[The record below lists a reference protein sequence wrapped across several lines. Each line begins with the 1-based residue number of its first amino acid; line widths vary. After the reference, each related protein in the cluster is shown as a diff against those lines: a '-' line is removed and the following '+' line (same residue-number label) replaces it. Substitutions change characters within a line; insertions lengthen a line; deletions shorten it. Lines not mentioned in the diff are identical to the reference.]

1 MQQTENE
8 QKWPPVSGDFEVRNP
23 DLPVAICTLGKKFE
37 VPGDYSIIGTC
48 KTENIGIERII
59 VNVISNPSI
68 RFLILAG
75 PEVPGHHTG
84 ASLTSLYHNGIESD
98 TRRII
103 EATGAIPYIEN
114 VPLEAVERFRKQI
127 EFVNMMNVSDPGRI
141 SSVAAELNERD
152 PGRYSED
159 PIWIDFKGSP
169 KKTASVSMV
178 ADVSLLPELGVFYHP
193 DTSTVFTQSMDAVVS
208 ENPVSIGVEVRKH
221 GNGTILVGKE
231 SN

>member
-1 MQQTENE
+1 MEQNENGK
-8 QKWPPVSGDFEVRNP
+8 KWPPVSGDFEVGNP
-23 DLPVAICTLGKKFE
+23 DLPVAVCTLGKKFD

-59 VNVISNPSI
+59 VNVISNPAI

-114 VPLEAVERFRKQI
+114 VPLEAVERFRTQI
-127 EFVNMMNVSDPGRI
+127 EFVNMMNVSDPDRI
-141 SSVAAELNERD
+141 SAVVSELNDRN
-152 PGRYSED
+152 PGRHSED

-169 KKTASVSMV
+169 KKASSASMI

-208 ENPVSIGVEVRKH
+208 ENPVKIGVEVRKL
-221 GNGTILVGKE
+221 GNGTVLVGKE